1 MCDFSIFDFLRGHQ
15 DRFLQK
21 KMLHPRNHKADS
33 SMHCVKAKRG
43 IDMNNT
49 IVRLL
54 LVSFLCSAV
63 VGPQT
68 SLAESSS
75 HTKANDLQE
84 FMVTH
89 PTGASKPLNPE
100 NHLLITVNGVTN
112 NARGSIELFSD
123 AQKTKKVD
131 RYDFTL
137 DKGQKTTRFVSRE
150 SRSVSARIWTYSG
163 SFQVKLDQSA
173 AVQAMQATRI
183 TKGDGAEISKTS
195 EDAQVGATLSPP
207 APSEH
212 AIIFGD
218 VPLFP
223 GSQVIKTKSYGANA
237 KAQLQTVASPQKI
250 IEFYQQAMAA
260 KGWEPIM
267 TMVQGNQ
274 GVLALKRA
282 GRQLVIKAKDKGGT
296 TRVDMALVGQ

>member
-1 MCDFSIFDFLRGHQ
+1 
-15 DRFLQK
+15 
-21 KMLHPRNHKADS
+21 
-33 SMHCVKAKRG
+33 
-43 IDMNNT
+43 
-49 IVRLL
+49 
-54 LVSFLCSAV
+54 
-63 VGPQT
+63 
-68 SLAESSS
+68 
-75 HTKANDLQE
+75 
-84 FMVTH
+84 MVTH

-100 NHLLITVNGVTN
+100 KHLLITVNGVTN

-137 DKGQKTTRFVSRE
+137 DKGQKTNRFVSKE
-150 SRSVSARIWTYSG
+150 SRSVLARIWTYSG

-183 TKGDGAEISKTS
+183 ANGDGAEISKTS
-195 EDAQVGATLSPP
+195 EGAQVGATLSPP
-207 APSEH
+207 PPPASSDH
-212 AIIFGD
+212 AVIFGD

-237 KAQLQTVASPQKI
+237 KAQLQTVASPQEI
-250 IEFYQQAMAA
+250 IEFYQKAMAA

-274 GVLALKRA
+274 GVLALKRP
-282 GRQLVIKAKDKGGT
+282 GRQLVIKAKNKGGS

>member
-1 MCDFSIFDFLRGHQ
+1 
-15 DRFLQK
+15 
-21 KMLHPRNHKADS
+21 
-33 SMHCVKAKRG
+33 
-43 IDMNNT
+43 MNKT
-49 IVRLL
+49 RVRLL
-54 LVSFLCSAV
+54 LVSFLSLAV
-63 VGPQT
+63 LGPQA

-75 HTKANDLQE
+75 HTKSGGIQE

-100 NHLLITVNGVTN
+100 NHLFITVNGVTN

-123 AQKTKKVD
+123 AQKNKKVD

-137 DKGQKTTRFVSRE
+137 DKGQKTTRFVSKG
-150 SRSVSARIWTYSG
+150 SRSVLARISTYSG

-173 AVQAMQATRI
+173 VVQAMQATRI
-183 TKGDGAEISKTS
+183 TNGDGAEISKTS
-195 EDAQVGATLSPP
+195 EDTEVGATLSPP
-207 APSEH
+207 AASDH

-237 KAQLQTVASPQKI
+237 KAQLQTVASPQEI
-250 IEFYQQAMAA
+250 IEFYQKAMAA

-274 GVLALKRA
+274 GVLALKRP
-282 GRQLVIKAKDKGGT
+282 GRQLVIKAKNKGGT
-296 TRVDMALVGQ
+296 TKVDMALVGP